1 MSTTLPRL
9 SLFVE
14 IYRSGHEETTLKS
27 AQRHII
33 MPDEGE
39 EMADEKKKKK
49 KEVEWESFSAGL
61 TTTTSQK
68 YVMIRFDVTGRA
80 KDRVTFIRHAGPQI
94 KAAINEIAE
103 EFGLEPVFG

>member
-1 MSTTLPRL
+1 MTTILPTL

-14 IYRSGHEETTLKS
+14 IYRTGHEETILKS

-33 MPDEGE
+33 LPDEGE

-49 KEVEWESFSAGL
+49 KEVEWESFSAGI
-61 TTTTSQK
+61 TTTTSEK
-68 YVMIRFDVTGRA
+68 YVMIRFDMKGKA
-80 KDRVTFIRHAGPQI
+80 KDRATFVKNAGPQI
-94 KAAINEIAE
+94 KAAVNEIAE